1 MTFDAHNMKTK
12 ATTIILCI
20 GLALCLCTQT
30 SAQQTAKTITDGHQT
45 ITYTSL
51 LDAKKKI
58 IEYSSQLRR
67 EIFEDGRDDLL
78 YLYRPSFPMTM
89 LVDLLRKE
97 PLSNHFEF
105 GFDEITE
112 IASPDLKIKCYILK
126 AANMTA
132 AGDYEGAIV
141 ISNGSGHEVIS
152 IYDGPDYVLY
162 TGYVRYID
170 CFTSTDG
177 KTVYAVEQHD
187 GKTDL
192 FILDGTKLLP
202 MKLAVDY
209 DRINSIQ
216 KP

>member
-1 MTFDAHNMKTK
+1 MTFDAHNMNTK

-20 GLALCLCTQT
+20 GLALCLCIPTI
-30 SAQQTAKTITDGHQT
+30 AQQTAKTITDGYHT

-58 IEYSSQLRR
+58 IEYKLRLKQ
-67 EIFEDGRDDLL
+67 EDYNQEDYGLCRLHL
-78 YLYRPSFPMTM
+78 SSFPMGM
-89 LVDLLRKE
+89 LADLLRKE

-105 GFDEITE
+105 GFDEIRE
-112 IASPDLKIKCYILK
+112 VSSPDMKIKCYVMK
-126 AANMTA
+126 DVYNTA
-132 AGDYEGAIV
+132 AGDYEGAVV
-141 ISNGSGHEVIS
+141 ITIGNGHEVIP
-152 IYDGPDYVLY
+152 IYDGPDYVFDP
-162 TGYVRYID
+162 GYVRYID
-170 CFTSTDG
+170 CFTATDG
-177 KTVYAVEQHD
+177 TTVYLVVQHD

-209 DRINSIQ
+209 DRLNCIQ